1 MTGSWRTK
9 RLEDGMAE
17 NGKGESMKREN
28 VVQAIGVLVF
38 LATIALAIAATL
50 YELNAT

>member
-1 MTGSWRTK
+1 LTGSWRTK
-9 RLEDGMAE
+9 RLEDGTAE